1 MRHKKGLPISGWL
14 VIDKPLHMTSTQVVG
29 KVRYL
34 TKAQKVGHAGTLDPL
49 ATGILPIALGE
60 ATKTVA
66 FAMDKRKTYRFTA
79 RWGIATATEDAE
91 GAVTATSDI
100 RPAQADIEAVLSRFT
115 GTIEQAPPAYSAIK
129 IDGERAYDL
138 ARAGEAPEMELRP
151 VTVHA
156 LKLLEMPDSD
166 HAVFE
171 ADVGKGCYVRSL
183 ARDIA
188 LALGTVAHVTQLAR
202 LNVGKFG
209 LDRAISLEILE
220 QAAHGAALD
229 EHLLPVKTALDD
241 IPALALTDAE
251 AGKLRQG
258 QSLMWITRADAA
270 RLDAARSTGIALAM
284 AGDKPVALVEVEG
297 CEIRPVRVLNL

>member
-1 MRHKKGLPISGWL
+1 MRKKKGLPISGWL

-29 KVRYL
+29 KVRWL
-34 TKAQKVGHAGTLDPL
+34 TKAAKVGHAGTLDPL
-49 ATGILPIALGE
+49 ATGVLPIALGE

-79 RWGIATATEDAE
+79 RWGIATATDDAE
-91 GAVTATSDI
+91 GEAVATSEARPSPEDI
-100 RPAQADIEAVLSRFT
+100 RTMLPRFI
-115 GTIEQAPPAYSAIK
+115 GTIDQAPPAYSAIK

-156 LKLLEMPDSD
+156 LALLETPDAE

-171 ADVGKGCYVRSL
+171 AEVGKGCYVRSL
-183 ARDIA
+183 ARDMA

-209 LDRAISLEILE
+209 MDRAISLEILE
-220 QAAHGAALD
+220 QATHGAALD
-229 EHLLPVKTALDD
+229 EHLLPVETALDD

-251 AGKLRQG
+251 AGRLRQG
-258 QSLMWITRADAA
+258 QSLTWITRADAA
-270 RLDAARSTGIALAM
+270 RLEPARSTGVALAST
-284 AGDKPVALVEVEG
+284 GGKPVALVEIDG